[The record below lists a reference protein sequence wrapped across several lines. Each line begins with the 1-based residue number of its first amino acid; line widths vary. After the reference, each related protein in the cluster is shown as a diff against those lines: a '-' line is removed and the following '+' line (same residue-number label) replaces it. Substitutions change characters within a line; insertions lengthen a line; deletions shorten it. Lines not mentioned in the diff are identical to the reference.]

1 MLTEQEVTRSWRKLF
16 NRADLSDGTFAKAE
30 ALIDELRPESP
41 LRQRLG
47 SELIELRKRQKVA
60 NVVRAGK

>member
-16 NRADLSDGTFAKAE
+16 SRVELNNDIFAKAE
-30 ALIDELRPESP
+30 TLIDELRPESP

-47 SELIELRKRQKVA
+47 SELTELRKRQKLTH
-60 NVVRAGK
+60 VV